1 MNIRVVNLVFCT
13 RHTTYICRF
22 NSIAKRPTRKRN
34 SQDGSS
40 RLNKTFYVKEQ
51 PPVKL
56 LMIYHPRESV
66 VILFSPDFR
75 RDHVNDSIEN
85 NH

>member
-1 MNIRVVNLVFCT
+1 MNIRVVSQVLCT
-13 RHTTYICRF
+13 LHTNYICGF
-22 NSIAKRPTRKRN
+22 NSIAERPTRKRN
-34 SQDGSS
+34 SLDGNS

-51 PPVKL
+51 LPVKL
-56 LMIYHPRESV
+56 LMIYHPRKSV

-85 NH
+85 D